1 MQEKWPEKLEKT
13 MKIASNIGLH
23 LIHNFFTKNIGKI
36 GKKVLRIGEEMIE
49 YNTCEHSGEL
59 SAKTSNS

>member
-1 MQEKWPEKLEKT
+1 

-36 GKKVLRIGEEMIE
+36 GKKVLRIGEERIY